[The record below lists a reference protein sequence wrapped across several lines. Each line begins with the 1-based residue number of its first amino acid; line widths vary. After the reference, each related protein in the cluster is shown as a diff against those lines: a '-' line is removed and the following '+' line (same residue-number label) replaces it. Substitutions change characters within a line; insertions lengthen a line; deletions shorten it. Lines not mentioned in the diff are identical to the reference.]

1 VTARAARSGVCR
13 GGIAL
18 RAGVVAGLAWL
29 ACLGTCPESRAAS
42 SQAYRVEIEAPAA
55 LKSLLEANLDLVR
68 WSTREA
74 VGEDQ
79 IRQLFKT
86 APRQVRELLATEGYF
101 SPGVESHLG
110 MDKDGLVARL
120 QVSPGE
126 PTRVTDVQLRF
137 TGELEAAREAEA
149 REGFGLKVGSVF
161 RQPDWATA
169 KAAPLRALQRRRYA
183 GARLALSEAEV
194 DPPSRSARLK
204 ATFDVGHPFRF
215 GTLRVTGLQRY
226 PRHVVANLNP
236 IAPGTPYDEA
246 ELLRFQRRLQLS
258 GYFASVIV
266 SSPAD
271 PAMAEASPIDV
282 TVVEG
287 AARRLEAGAGLST
300 DRGPRAQIQYTD
312 KNAFDRALRFSGGLR
327 VDRLSH
333 EAVGGLSM
341 PRNAAGRAW
350 GLEGKSNFQD
360 IQGEQRSNWSA
371 TLARTYTIETEES
384 QQSLQ
389 FLTERRVLARGEQ
402 DNRQALFLM
411 QTWRWNDLD
420 DILAP
425 RNGRHLTLQ
434 IGGASRGLLS
444 TRSFYRTEGRATFLK
459 SFSAK
464 TTLVFRTQVGAVFAD
479 SRDNIPAAYLYRTGG
494 DASLRGY
501 ALDSLGVEEGG
512 AIVGGRYLA
521 VASLEL
527 IRWLK
532 KEWGAAVFTDAGN
545 AVDDVSAFKA
555 VHSVGVGARWSSPVG
570 SLNLDVAYGEA
581 VRDWRLHFGA
591 GIVLR

>member
-1 VTARAARSGVCR
+1 VTAGPAGLRVHR
-13 GGIAL
+13 GGRVL
-18 RAGVVAGLAWL
+18 CGGLARL
-29 ACLGTCPESRAAS
+29 ALLAALCAGQGAWAATP
-42 SQAYRVEIEAPAA
+42 QAYRVEIEAPPA
-55 LKSLLEANLDLVR
+55 LKSLLQANLDLVR
-68 WSTREA
+68 WSTREG

-79 IRQLFKT
+79 IRQLFET

-101 SPGVESHLG
+101 SPAVDSHLG

-120 QVSPGE
+120 QITPGE

-149 REGFGLKVGSVF
+149 RDSFGLKVGSVF
-161 RQPDWATA
+161 RQPDWAGA
-169 KAAPLRALQRRRYA
+169 KAAPLRSLQRRRYA
-183 GARLALSEAEV
+183 AARLASSEAAV
-194 DPPSRSARLK
+194 DPPSGAARLR
-204 ATFDVGHPFRF
+204 ATFDVGPPFRF
-215 GTLRVTGLQRY
+215 GALRVTGLQRY
-226 PRHVVANLNP
+226 PQHIVANLNP
-236 IAPGTPYDEA
+236 IRPGTPYDEA

-271 PAMAEASPIDV
+271 PALADATPVDV

-287 AARRLEAGAGLST
+287 AARRLEVGAGLST

-312 KNAFDRALRFSGGLR
+312 KNTLDRALRFSGGLR
-327 VDRLSH
+327 VDRLSN

-341 PRNAAGRAW
+341 PRSADGRIW

-371 TLARTYTIETEES
+371 TLARTYTVETEES

-389 FLTERRVLARGEQ
+389 FLTERRVLASGEQ

-420 DILAP
+420 DLLAP

-434 IGGASRGLLS
+434 LGGATRSLLS
-444 TRSFYRTEGRATFLK
+444 TRSFYRSEARATFLK
-459 SFSAK
+459 SFAGK
-464 TTLVFRTQVGAVFAD
+464 TTLVLRTQVGAVFAD

-527 IRWLK
+527 IRWLR

-545 AVDDVSAFKA
+545 AVDDLGAFKA
-555 VHSVGVGARWSSPVG
+555 VHSVGAGARWSSPVG

-581 VRDWRLHFGA
+581 ARDWRLHFGA